1 MKPARQS
8 LKHILTRQ
16 YVLLA
21 CVPLLLVVV
30 LWSAVAIPQTL
41 RDIEEENAR
50 TALLIR
56 AQVELLIAVPREA
69 VARAAAHV
77 APGTR
82 EQDVREELG
91 EALARAPALES
102 VLLLDRDGLATTAEV
117 RPGTS
122 VNRRDWEGR
131 DLSHRPFYERARHA
145 GAPVWSDTFVS
156 PLTGHITAV
165 VAAPA
170 DGRMVVGDL
179 SLDRMA
185 QQIRASGETHDLAV
199 IVFDGLGR
207 VIVHPDQRRV
217 SWQANLADVDLVHRA
232 LNGYSGSGEIDFDG
246 RRWLASVAPA
256 ATTGWYVLVAQ
267 PRDALFAPVKQLAG
281 VVGIA
286 VLVVL
291 AVVVAIALKLAQ
303 RQAGNYRQL
312 VSAAADLVDDRPSG
326 LGEPDVDLGSEE
338 VVALWTQLRRLLD
351 RAKEQERSARHAQ
364 AELQALLDAAT
375 EVAIIAVDANHI
387 VRLFNRGAEK
397 MLGYRASDMLG
408 RQCPMEVH
416 DAGELA
422 RRAQELSVQFKRT
435 VQGRE
440 TITGVADRFGYEV
453 RDWTYLR
460 KDGSRLTVSLAVTA
474 VRAPAAGAG
483 APQGP
488 REHRAAGEVVFAA
501 GSRAAATDGDSLG
514 FLFVGTD
521 QSERVRSGELELAR
535 RRAEAASQAK
545 SEFLSRVSHELRTPM
560 NAMLGYAQL
569 LQLEEDHPLDEH
581 QRERVARIEAAGW
594 HLVTLINDVLDLS
607 TIESGNA
614 RIQMADI
621 DVGLVIDE
629 SLRLLA
635 PMAATAKV
643 VLAVS
648 LPPQLPREAF
658 GVQADATRLRQV
670 LVNVIGNAIKY
681 NLENGRVDVTVQ
693 VRAPE
698 PAGLEDGGADPRSGD
713 VRAPGDRVGDDAPA
727 EPDVGRLVI
736 EIADTGR
743 GMTAAQLVRLFSA
756 FDRLGLESSAIEGT
770 GIGLVISRRLIQRM
784 GGAIAVDSRP
794 DVGTRVTLTLR
805 RAHTAPLAAAGDAP
819 ADLALPRGARG
830 QIVYV
835 EDNPVNAL
843 LMQEVVEQRP
853 DCTLHQA
860 VSVRDGIDMIE
871 RLRPDLVLVDL
882 HLPDGSGLQVAEW
895 MRTRPM
901 LARVPVVVVSA
912 DSTQS
917 QRDAATVAGV
927 RAYLAKPIRLA
938 DALRLL
944 DELLPTAK

>member
-1 MKPARQS
+1 MPARQS
-8 LKHILTRQ
+8 LKRILTRQ

-41 RDIEEENAR
+41 RDIEEENQR

-56 AQVELLIAVPREA
+56 AQVELLIGAPRDAVM
-69 VARAAAHV
+69 RAAARV

-82 EQDVREELG
+82 EQEIRGELG
-91 EALARAPALES
+91 EAVAEAPVLES
-102 VLLLDRDGLATTAEV
+102 VMLLDSDGVVDIAEV
-117 RPGTS
+117 RAGAPAGHKE
-122 VNRRDWEGR
+122 WEGVDFSR
-131 DLSHRPFYERARHA
+131 QPFYERARHA
-145 GAPVWSDTFVS
+145 GVPVWSDTFLS
-156 PLTGHITAV
+156 PMTGRITAV
-165 VAAPA
+165 VAVPV
-170 DGRMVVGDL
+170 DGRLMVGDL
-179 SLDRMA
+179 SLDKMA
-185 QQIRASGETHDLAV
+185 QQIRASGEAHDLSV

-207 VIVHPDQRRV
+207 VIVHPDQRRA
-217 SWQANLADVDLVHRA
+217 SWQENLSQLDLVHRA
-232 LNGYSGSGEIDFDG
+232 LGGYAGPGEIELGG

-267 PRDALFAPVKQLAG
+267 PRNALFAPVMQLAG

-291 AVVVAIALKLAQ
+291 GVVVAIALKLAQ
-303 RQAGNYRQL
+303 RQADNYGRL
-312 VSAAADLVDDRPSG
+312 VDAAADLVDGRP
-326 LGEPDVDLGSEE
+326 GEPDIDLGNEE
-338 VVALWTQLRRLLD
+338 VAGLWTQLRRLLD
-351 RAKEQERSARHAQ
+351 RAKAQERAARHAQ

-375 EVAIIAVDANHI
+375 EVAIIAVDADHV

-397 MLGYRASDMLG
+397 MLGYRASEMLG
-408 RQCPMEVH
+408 RQCPMDVH

-422 RRAQELSVQFKRT
+422 RRGQELTVQFKRPIR
-435 VQGRE
+435 GRE
-440 TITGVADRFGYEV
+440 AITAVAERFGYEV
-453 RDWTYLR
+453 RDWTYVR
-460 KDGSRLTVSLAVTA
+460 KDRSRLTVSLAVTG
-474 VRAPAAGAG
+474 VRASTSDAG
-483 APQGP
+483 APQAPVDRGVV
-488 REHRAAGEVVFAA
+488 GEVVFA
-501 GSRAAATDGDSLG
+501 GGGAAAPGGDSLG

-521 QSERVRSGELELAR
+521 QSERLRSGELEVAR

-569 LQLEEDHPLDEH
+569 LQLEEAHPLDEH

-621 DVGLVIDE
+621 DIGLVIDE
-629 SLRLLA
+629 SLRLLS
-635 PMAATAKV
+635 P
-643 VLAVS
+643 LAEKAQVALS
-648 LPPQLPREAF
+648 VALPKQLPREALS
-658 GVQADATRLRQV
+658 VHADATRLRQV

-681 NLENGRVDVTVQ
+681 NLENGRVDVTVH
-693 VRAPE
+693 VRAPAA
-698 PAGLEDGGADPRSGD
+698 AGRSDADG
-713 VRAPGDRVGDDAPA
+713 
-727 EPDVGRLVI
+727 EPDPGRLVV

-743 GMTAAQLVRLFSA
+743 GMTAAQLARLFSA
-756 FDRLGLESSAIEGT
+756 FDRLGLEGSPIEGT
-770 GIGLVISRRLIQRM
+770 GIGLVISRRLIERM
-784 GGAIAVDSRP
+784 GGEIAVDSRP

-805 RAHTAPLAAAGDAP
+805 RARPGALVSAGDAP
-819 ADLALPRGARG
+819 ASTAPPRGAGG

-853 DCTLHQA
+853 DCTLHLA
-860 VSVRDGIDMIE
+860 VGVRDGTDLIE

-882 HLPDGSGLQVAEW
+882 HLPDGSGLEVAEW
-895 MRTRPM
+895 MRSRPM
-901 LARVPVVVVSA
+901 PERVPVVVVSA
-912 DSTQS
+912 DSTQA
-917 QRDAATVAGV
+917 QRDAATVAGA

-938 DALRLL
+938 ETLRLI
-944 DELLPTAK
+944 DELLPGAK